1 MSGKVFESTRWKEVG
16 GRDQSITVFTL
27 ILILTTGDL

>member
-27 ILILTTGDL
+27 ILTTGDL